1 VFSLIC
7 GRAAGQVAHEA
18 SVADDASASFL
29 SKYEKRWK
37 RVIGRDFEVM
47 RRIRRMLFRLPDH
60 QLNKIFA
67 AASRLDLSSVLSKA
81 DDIDMQGR
89 TLARLGADP
98 RLAIFLLYSSVI
110 SVPSSLNREGHRL
123 SSNKHVPRE

>member
-1 VFSLIC
+1 MFSLIC

-37 RVIGRDFEVM
+37 RVIDRDFEVM
-47 RRIRRMLFRLPDH
+47 RRIRRMLFRLPDR

-67 AASRLDLSSVLSKA
+67 AASRLDLSSVLRKA

-89 TLARLGADP
+89 TLAGLGADP

-110 SVPSSLNREGHRL
+110 SVPSSLNRAGPHTF
-123 SSNKHVPRE
+123 V